1 MSTTTPFPTSN
12 DMSSSSPRDDDEG
25 LQVRSTQT
33 PPRPLSAGDDASARH
48 GSGFGS
54 DEMNQQLDHLRQM
67 GDEWTQSLRTTVRD
81 NPLASVAVAVAVGML
96 LSRISR

>member
-1 MSTTTPFPTSN
+1 MSSTTPFPTSN
-12 DMSSSSPRDDDEG
+12 DLSSSSSRDDDDS
-25 LQVRSTQT
+25 LQAHSTQT
-33 PPRPLSAGDDASARH
+33 PPRPLSSGDDTSARH
-48 GSGFGS
+48 GSSHAG
-54 DEMNQQLDHLRQM
+54 DELNQQLDHLRQM